1 MCNPRL
7 RTLHGSNPR
16 LRAASC
22 RCCCS
27 LLTPTARVRRHELT
41 AGGRDKTSVES
52 RRDETSDETRR
63 HETRRH
69 ERRCERQRGR
79 GKSGDGR
86 GDETRVETGEETR
99 REWRRERTKR
109 RICDFAHTLL
119 PTATHAAARPT
130 HATPLH
136 TLTSTSDEVPAIYE
150 VRASHWQAEASYRS
164 LTDEPLSHGLHTR
177 ADGLAPRLHSGSRAE
192 ATRPTRA
199 ATHAAPLATRT
210 RCRRRLRGCTRRVAL
225 RGSPGG
231 RTRPPP
237 RRARACPPEA
247 STPPP

>member
-1 MCNPRL
+1 M
-7 RTLHGSNPR
+7 S
-16 LRAASC
+16 
-22 RCCCS
+22 
-27 LLTPTARVRRHELT
+27 
-41 AGGRDKTSVES
+41 S
-52 RRDETSDETRR
+52 RDETRR
-63 HETRRH
+63 QTRRDDT
-69 ERRCERQRGR
+69 RRDDTRGGAR
-79 GKSGDGR
+79 GR
-86 GDETRVETGEETR
+86 GDEARVETGEETR